1 MALPTVQPEL
11 NVITVTPGV
20 MTVNVMTNII
30 EKKNMRRIYLISW
43 FTILIAVSC
52 LQAQSGLVE
61 GSVTYKSQELI
72 YIDLGTRDGLA
83 VDDTLE
89 IWHGQDRVGSAIV
102 RQAATKTASCFG
114 INPGEFEAWN
124 IGDKVRFHRAVQS
137 TQALAEEALA
147 VASDSTATAPFDT
160 LGRYKASSQQSV
172 RVVEARKAETRFFG
186 KLSSRYLGVRN
197 SDNTS
202 ANFNQPSVY
211 FNLNV
216 NNISGSNFSGN
227 VLLRGRRRSSSTET
241 ESQTRVYSAGLTY
254 EKDNGPIWA
263 SVGRIYHPQLGGV
276 GTVDGVG
283 TSLRW
288 NSFQAGALVGFVPVY
303 DSLKIDTKSFKW
315 GISGSFVPLSRNFLA
330 TAALMTENKEGGLDR
345 QYVYLSTDYSKWRW
359 LRFSGSAEVDLDLDG
374 ITTTRGKTNL
384 SAFYLSSRIT
394 PVRGINIVARYT
406 QRQNVK
412 YLISQADT
420 PDSLF
425 DKAFRQG
432 FYGNINFRLPG
443 MVTLGLNG
451 NITNDGSGQSMFI
464 IGMSFRYSSLPT
476 LDGPLNLNVQYF
488 DNLFIRAIRFYPSV
502 DWNLNADVNLSM
514 GYDIYGYMYKSQID
528 THLRQTPQL
537 DLYWRLMNT
546 FYVSG
551 SYSAERENGQTIS
564 QFMLDL
570 SYRFR

>member
-1 MALPTVQPEL
+1 MGNPAMALPTVQPEL

-30 EKKNMRRIYLISW
+30 EKKNMRRIYLITW

-254 EKDNGPIWA
+254 EK
-263 SVGRIYHPQLGGV
+263 
-276 GTVDGVG
+276 
-283 TSLRW
+283 
-288 NSFQAGALVGFVPVY
+288 
-303 DSLKIDTKSFKW
+303 
-315 GISGSFVPLSRNFLA
+315 
-330 TAALMTENKEGGLDR
+330 
-345 QYVYLSTDYSKWRW
+345 
-359 LRFSGSAEVDLDLDG
+359 
-374 ITTTRGKTNL
+374 
-384 SAFYLSSRIT
+384 
-394 PVRGINIVARYT
+394 
-406 QRQNVK
+406 
-412 YLISQADT
+412 
-420 PDSLF
+420 
-425 DKAFRQG
+425 
-432 FYGNINFRLPG
+432 
-443 MVTLGLNG
+443 
-451 NITNDGSGQSMFI
+451 
-464 IGMSFRYSSLPT
+464 
-476 LDGPLNLNVQYF
+476 
-488 DNLFIRAIRFYPSV
+488 
-502 DWNLNADVNLSM
+502 
-514 GYDIYGYMYKSQID
+514 
-528 THLRQTPQL
+528 
-537 DLYWRLMNT
+537 
-546 FYVSG
+546 
-551 SYSAERENGQTIS
+551 
-564 QFMLDL
+564 
-570 SYRFR
+570 